1 MHELVLLRNMHDC
14 GGGDIPI
21 IITSWEPDFTTHALD
36 YWVELSQDKWS
47 DSERNEKCKLLPPR
61 RIDQAID

>member
-21 IITSWEPDFTTHALD
+21 IITSWPADFTARALD
-36 YWVELSQDKWS
+36 YGLSSAKMNGQTPNAMKNVSYSAYSILAD
-47 DSERNEKCKLLPPR
+47 
-61 RIDQAID
+61 

>member
-21 IITSWEPDFTTHALD
+21 IITSWTADFTARALD
-36 YWVELSQDKWS
+36 YWAELSRDEWS
-47 DSERNEKCKLLPPR
+47 DSERDEKCKQCVQL
-61 RIDQAID
+61 IG

>member
-21 IITSWEPDFTTHALD
+21 IVTSWPADFTARVLD
-36 YWVELSQDKWS
+36 YWAELSKDQWS
-47 DSERNEKCKLLPPR
+47 DSERDERCEL
-61 RIDQAID
+61 